1 MIMTNIKSRN
11 RGFTLIELMVTAII
25 VAIAILGISGVIAG
39 SHRDYAQM
47 FKRVH
52 GQISNDAYTTRLR
65 FDKICRKARFGSAV
79 IDTSVPSLEVLY
91 YSSPNVNGSP
101 LLELSPP
108 DSYAKFYLSGN
119 QLLLETGLIDTTD
132 STPEVL
138 ASNVSDL
145 EFSYSNPNDSKS
157 VQMVMTLDKD
167 TSNSY
172 DYSIT
177 ITCGS
182 IMHN

>member
-1 MIMTNIKSRN
+1 MTNMKRKN
-11 RGFTLIELMVTAII
+11 HGFTLIELMVTVII
-25 VAIAILGISGVIAG
+25 VAVAILGISGVIAG

-52 GQISNDAYTTRLR
+52 GDISNDAYTSRLR
-65 FDKICRKARFGSAV
+65 FDRICRKARAGSAV
-79 IDTSVPSLEVLY
+79 IDTSIPSLTVLY
-91 YSSPNVNGSP
+91 YSSPNVNGSAI
-101 LLELSPP
+101 LELSPP
-108 DSYAKFYLSGN
+108 DSFAKFYKSGTN
-119 QLLLETGLIDTTD
+119 LLLETGPVGTTD

-138 ASNVSDL
+138 ARNVAEL
-145 EFSYSNPNDSKS
+145 EFSFSNPQDSKS
-157 VQMVMTLDKD
+157 VQMLMTLDKD
-167 TSNSY
+167 TSNAS

>member
-1 MIMTNIKSRN
+1 MTNRKNRN
-11 RGFTLIELMVTAII
+11 HGFTLIELMVTAII
-25 VAIAILGISGVIAG
+25 VVIAIIGISGVIAG
-39 SHRDYAQM
+39 SHRDYSEM

-52 GQISNDAYTTRLR
+52 GDIANDAYTARLR
-65 FDKICRKARFGSAV
+65 FDKVCRKAKAGSAV
-79 IDTSVPSLEVLY
+79 IDSSVPSLQVLY
-91 YSSPNVNGSP
+91 YSSPNVNGSA

-108 DSYAKFYLSGN
+108 DSFAKFYKSGSN
-119 QLLLETGLIDTTD
+119 LLLETGLIGTTD
-132 STPEVL
+132 DTPEVV
-138 ASNVSDL
+138 ARNVTEL
-145 EFSYSNPNDSKS
+145 EFSYSNPEDSKS

-167 TSNSY
+167 ASNAN

>member
-1 MIMTNIKSRN
+1 MTNMKRKN
-11 RGFTLIELMVTAII
+11 HGFTLIELMVTVII
-25 VAIAILGISGVIAG
+25 VAVAILGISGVIAG

-52 GQISNDAYTTRLR
+52 GDISNDAYTSRLR
-65 FDKICRKARFGSAV
+65 FDRICRKARAGSAV
-79 IDTSVPSLEVLY
+79 IDTTVPSLTVLY
-91 YSSPNVNGSP
+91 YSSPNVNGSA
-101 LLELSPP
+101 LLEP
-108 DSYAKFYLSGN
+108 DSLAKFYLSGTN
-119 QLLLETGLIDTTD
+119 LLLETGPKNTTD
-132 STPEVL
+132 DTPEVL
-138 ASNVSDL
+138 ARNVAEL
-145 EFSYSNPNDSKS
+145 KFSYSDPQDSRS

-167 TSNSY
+167 TSNAS